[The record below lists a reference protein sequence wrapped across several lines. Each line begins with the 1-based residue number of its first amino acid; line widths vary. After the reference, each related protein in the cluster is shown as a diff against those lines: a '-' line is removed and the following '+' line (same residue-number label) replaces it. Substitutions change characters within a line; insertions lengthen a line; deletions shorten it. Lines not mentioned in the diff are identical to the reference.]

1 MQYQSSKVETKVY
14 EAECEWRIE
23 NMKGVDW
30 RKHWDS
36 EETNENYLISNEFK
50 FKEIDVSW

>member
-36 EETNENYLISNEFK
+36 EETTENYLISNEFK